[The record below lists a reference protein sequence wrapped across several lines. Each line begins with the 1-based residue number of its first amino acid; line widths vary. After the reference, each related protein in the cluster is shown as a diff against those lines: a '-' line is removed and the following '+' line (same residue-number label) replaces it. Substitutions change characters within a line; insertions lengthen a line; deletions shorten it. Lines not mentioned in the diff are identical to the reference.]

1 MSPLLTQELR
11 PKVGIRGFQEMRTQR
26 KEKLSHTI
34 VQLKQ
39 VFVPCEAGGGV
50 RISPPL
56 TSGTGGVAGG
66 HHIHLCFLVDL
77 RPEKP
82 SAASALGLSL
92 LSPPGVGKKGCS
104 GLSQTEVLVSL
115 VLAFCGSNTLLRE
128 PWVSPAG
135 KTHDQSRADCVRAS
149 KVFGKVR
156 YRRDHF

>member
-56 TSGTGGVAGG
+56 TSGTGGVAEG
-66 HHIHLCFLVDL
+66 HHIHLCFLVDSL
-77 RPEKP
+77 PEKP
-82 SAASALGLSL
+82 SAASAFGLTL
-92 LSPPGVGKKGCS
+92 LSSTGVGKKGCPD
-104 GLSQTEVLVSL
+104 LSQTEVLVSL
-115 VLAFCGSNTLLRE
+115 GLACGFNTLLRE
-128 PWVSPAG
+128 PWVSSAG

-149 KVFGKVR
+149 KVFEKVR